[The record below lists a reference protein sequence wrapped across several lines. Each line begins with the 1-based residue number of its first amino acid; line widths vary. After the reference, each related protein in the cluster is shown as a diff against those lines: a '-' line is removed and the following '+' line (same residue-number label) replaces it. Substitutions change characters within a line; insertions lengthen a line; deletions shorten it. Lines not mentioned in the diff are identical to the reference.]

1 MLYDWPGLN
10 PSIGHLKGEHPMD
23 RNRLKNT
30 LGDCFNA
37 ILSTAGMKFRR
48 LPRWTDN
55 FTTFL
60 HQVVILSEKHG
71 PRNIS
76 LKFTFSGPTK

>member
-1 MLYDWPGLN
+1 MVYDWPGLN
-10 PSIGHLKGEHPMD
+10 PSIGHLKREHPMD

-37 ILSTAGMKFRR
+37 ILTTAGMKFRR
-48 LPRWTDN
+48 LLRRTDN

-60 HQVVILSEKHG
+60 HQVVILSKKTW
-71 PRNIS
+71 PQ
-76 LKFTFSGPTK
+76 KY